1 MSNNNKDT
9 MNTGIKVTARAI
21 AFVKTYKRYFILGIA
36 AIAFILIMF
45 FAIGKGDKSASGNV
59 DASGNPVFE
68 VNKDKKIKAL
78 MKEYY
83 DNYIEADID
92 GLKEIAKPI
101 SENEEGYIKIFAE
114 YIDSYKFKEIYTQ
127 LCKKADGT
135 IVVVELELNFTGC
148 KTTDYGMDTFLVSAD
163 KDGNLL
169 INNLY
174 SQFNRRTYE
183 YILDS
188 TIEREINSF
197 SQRKEFLALQ
207 KEIDEAHEKA
217 LLKDSAL
224 DEMVNTTINLAVSD
238 YMTTIV
244 LVQNQTP
251 PDNDVVITD
260 VDEPDDE
267 PESEDKIVIDES
279 IEVTE
284 YAITTD
290 SVNVRYGAS
299 KDKKSLG
306 KAAAG
311 AKVEILAIDP
321 WGEWSYV
328 QVNENLK
335 GFIRN
340 DFLITQDNEYTI
352 TGKDGYPEKDSKV
365 ALKETVNL
373 MNSMKSYNKVIS
385 ALQEGTQVTIIA
397 VYQNGQVKVS
407 VNGKTGYLPLS
418 ALDY

>member
-21 AFVKTYKRYFILGIA
+21 ALVKTYKRYFILGIA

-101 SENEEGYIKIFAE
+101 SENEEGYIKIFAQ
-114 YIDSYKFKEIYTQ
+114 YIDSYKIKEIYTQ
-127 LCKKADGT
+127 KCKKADGT